1 MIDAIICLKYL
12 RFTPAG
18 CWDRGINKLEFVAK
32 TQFLCCNFLTFKHI
46 LNLPCVYI
54 YWMTHLLTE
63 GKVPIYATILT
74 QLCNLLVFL
83 VLVRSANIKKY
94 NLFVY
99 KLEIHYRF
107 FLLNGS
113 FIKGVKVILEFN
125 LKVFI
130 DSFFL
135 IEKEKCLAFFI
146 PLNLFYGIQVLT
158 NY

>member
-1 MIDAIICLKYL
+1 
-12 RFTPAG
+12 
-18 CWDRGINKLEFVAK
+18 
-32 TQFLCCNFLTFKHI
+32 
-46 LNLPCVYI
+46 
-54 YWMTHLLTE
+54 MTHFLTE

-74 QLCNLLVFL
+74 QLCNLLVLL
-83 VLVRSANIKKY
+83 VSVLSENIKKY

-99 KLEIHYRF
+99 KLEKHYIF
-107 FLLNGS
+107 FLLNGC
-113 FIKGVKVILEFN
+113 FIKGVKVILELN
-125 LKVFI
+125 LKVFR